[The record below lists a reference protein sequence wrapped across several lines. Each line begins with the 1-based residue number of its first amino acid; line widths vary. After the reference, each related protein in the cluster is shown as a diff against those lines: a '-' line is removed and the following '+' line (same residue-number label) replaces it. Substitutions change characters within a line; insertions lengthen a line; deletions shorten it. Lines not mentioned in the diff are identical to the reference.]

1 MGVPA
6 SAQDTTWRTIWWI
19 LLLAGS
25 GFAMSFLGAGM
36 ARLTRDAIVLA
47 YLVIVS
53 ALLPVYVRSTGVPL
67 RETLFRRWRVGLLAG
82 LALGALLTLN
92 VLAQP
97 GSATPPGL
105 QLLWDLSWLGVIY
118 GVLDAL
124 LLNVMPVWIVY
135 SGGVSANRPLE
146 ARLGRAAVALGA
158 SLLVTATYHLGY
170 PEFRGSA
177 LIQPLIGNAL
187 LTLGFLLTGSP
198 LAAIVGHVIMHA
210 AAVLHG
216 LETTV
221 QLPPHY

>member
-1 MGVPA
+1 MRVPA
-6 SAQDTTWRTIWWI
+6 SAQNTTWGTIWWI

-36 ARLTRDAIVLA
+36 ARLTRDAMVLA
-47 YLVIVS
+47 YLVIVG
-53 ALLPVYVRSTGVPL
+53 ALLLVYVRSTGVPL

-97 GSATPPGL
+97 GSPTPSGL
-105 QLLWDLSWLGVIY
+105 HLVWNLLWLGVLY
-118 GVLDAL
+118 GIVDAL
-124 LLNVMPVWIVY
+124 LLNVLPGWIVG
-135 SGGVSANRPLE
+135 SGPAHEVADRPLLRH
-146 ARLGRAAVALGA
+146 ASTALGA
-158 SLLVTATYHLGY
+158 SLLVTAAYHLGY
-170 PEFRGSA
+170 HEFRGPA

-187 LTLGFLLTGSP
+187 LTLGFLITQSP
-198 LAAIVGHVIMHA
+198 ASAMVGHVIMHA

-216 LETTV
+216 METTV